1 MVKHRQPSNHRVF
14 DTEDKPR
21 PKKKASEQRKNSRGR
36 RLPCTNA
43 KKSALPFNMQF
54 EQSGGNRW
62 RKKEKNEETA
72 RAAIQAKRRRP
83 SLASAEVEASTVL
96 GRMLARKLGSHSQKW
111 PGSECDDLDEGPTS
125 PEENRRATGIRFA
138 LADREESPGLPPEIQ
153 ARLNADWA
161 AYLKRQGQPLEED
174 SSESEDEERVGRSL
188 SEISDDWAGYL
199 HGQEMEELGGDAAD
213 SEEET
218 ASAPRISPPDISG
231 AHIDIIRSG
240 PSLTRPRAMRGRLR
254 LATPTCR
261 SPSPA
266 CRSTRREST
275 CGSPSPEPQGRMP
288 SLYDKLQS
296 TR

>member
-21 PKKKASEQRKNSRGR
+21 PKKKASEQRKKQQRE
-36 RLPCTNA
+36 A
-43 KKSALPFNMQF
+43 SALHYAKNADAI
-54 EQSGGNRW
+54 RAKR
-62 RKKEKNEETA
+62 RKQMAEK

-96 GRMLARKLGSHSQKW
+96 GRMLARKLGLHSQKW

-125 PEENRRATGIRFA
+125 PEEQEGHWDKICFR
-138 LADREESPGLPPEIQ
+138 ADREESPGLPPEIQ

-218 ASAPRISPPDISG
+218 ASAPRFSPDILG
-231 AHIDIIRSG
+231 AHDISARYLGCSYRYH
-240 PSLTRPRAMRGRLR
+240 SLRPIAN
-254 LATPTCR
+254 
-261 SPSPA
+261 PA
-266 CRSTRREST
+266 
-275 CGSPSPEPQGRMP
+275 
-288 SLYDKLQS
+288 
-296 TR
+296 